1 MGHNL
6 VDTCSFWV
14 SNLTFTTMSLRQI
27 DFSQVLS
34 DDQVYD
40 HMMASYHELGREW
53 IVHQWNWMN
62 NTYQAF
68 RDHYKYLIVISLV
81 EKTLQFY
88 DQMNIQYSFDQFY
101 SKTYLH
107 IEKFSIT
114 ELCDKLQL
122 PKETVRR
129 KVLEL
134 EKLGVL
140 KRIKKQI
147 IIDRSVFPQI
157 KPERQVKSTA
167 RYIYLIS
174 KIFNKEKIFLKKTDI
189 STIENTMKKN
199 FSICWRWFYRMQIPI
214 VIGYHEMFED
224 VATFH
229 IWGTIAMN
237 QAFNLKNFIEN
248 TNIKPLI
255 NNYEYFNES
264 LLEHK
269 GKESGVSAMSISDM
283 TLIPR
288 ATVIR
293 KCKYLV
299 KHNYV
304 TLNEKKQYVLTSLNK
319 KKILPYQRAIFRNK
333 AKFLRKV
340 LNLLTIS

>member
-1 MGHNL
+1 
-6 VDTCSFWV
+6 
-14 SNLTFTTMSLRQI
+14 MSLRQI
-27 DFSQVLS
+27 DFSKVLN

-40 HMMASYHELGREW
+40 HMMANYDQLGRDW

-62 NTYQAF
+62 NTYAAF
-68 RDHYKYLIVISLV
+68 KDHYKYLIIISLV

-88 DQMNIQYSFDQFY
+88 DQMNIQYTFEQFY
-101 SKTYLH
+101 SKPSLQ
-107 IEKFSIT
+107 IDKFSIT

-134 EKLGVL
+134 ENLGVL
-140 KRIKKQI
+140 IRKKKQLV
-147 IIDRSVFPQI
+147 IDRSVFPQI
-157 KPERQVKSTA
+157 KPERQVKSTSK
-167 RYIYLIS
+167 YIQLVSDILNRD
-174 KIFNKEKIFLKKTDI
+174 KIFIKKLDNKI
-189 STIENTMKKN
+189 IENTIKKN

-229 IWGTIAMN
+229 IWGTVAMN
-237 QAFNLKNFIEN
+237 QAFNYKRFNNSNGNILTPDYENFN
-248 TNIKPLI
+248 KGLLA
-255 NNYEYFNES
+255 ES
-264 LLEHK
+264 GVK
-269 GKESGVSAMSISDM
+269 IGVSAMSISDM
-283 TLIPR
+283 TNIPR

-293 KCKYLV
+293 KCKYLM
-299 KHNYV
+299 KYNYL
-304 TLNEKKQYVLTSLNK
+304 TLNDKKQYVLTSLNAQMV
-319 KKILPYQRAIFRNK
+319 LPYQRAIFRNK